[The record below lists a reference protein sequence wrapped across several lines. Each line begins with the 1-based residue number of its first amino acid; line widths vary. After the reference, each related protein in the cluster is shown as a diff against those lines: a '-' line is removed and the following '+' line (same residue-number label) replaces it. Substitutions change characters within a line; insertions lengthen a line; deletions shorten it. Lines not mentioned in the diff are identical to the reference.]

1 VETPPPQTRREPI
14 AVDRGRAGRAVV
26 ELRGEHDLYGSLSLR
41 RKLDAL
47 LSEGLAVIVDLRAAT
62 FLDSATI
69 GVLLLAHREA
79 ALRGQRF
86 VLVLDGAT
94 EWPLRTILEV
104 TGLIDVFAIAG
115 TVEEAL
121 SSPRL
126 AA

>member
-1 VETPPPQTRREPI
+1 MDTSLQPRRDLI
-14 AVDRGRAGRAVV
+14 SLDRGRTHAAIVT
-26 ELRGEHDLYGSLSLR
+26 LRGDHDLYGSLSLR
-41 RKLDAL
+41 RRLDAL
-47 LSEGLAVIVDLRAAT
+47 MGEGVAVIVDLREAT

-79 ALRGQRF
+79 ARRRQRF
-86 VLVLDGAT
+86 VLVLDGST
-94 EWPLRTILEV
+94 GSPLRQIIEI
-104 TGLIDVFAIAG
+104 TGLIDVFVIAE